1 MTVGRSNKGT
11 LRVPQDLERYRS
23 LVDDWPGFAT
33 AVSRPLPR
41 CVRIQTQRIAAG
53 ELETLLTADGIQP
66 RPLAWTNGAFR
77 LGCSEGLGRRWWY
90 LAGLCHSQEEA
101 SMLPVQLLD
110 PRPGDRVLDLCA
122 APGSKT
128 AQIALALESEGTVV
142 ANDSSVSRLRALR
155 STLDRLGLA
164 NVSVTRCEGS
174 VFPRGC
180 GTFDRILVDAPCAGD
195 GTSRRRPDAR
205 RAGLDRDYTR
215 VQKRLLRR
223 AVRLCRPGGRIV
235 YSTCSFAPEENEMVV
250 DAILGE
256 DSRRELKLVA
266 SKVTGLKTA
275 HGVTSWRG
283 TDLHPELRLAVRLWP
298 HHNDTGGFFVA
309 LLEKS
314 HGPLAEANPQ
324 LPLATASSDEWRSEV
339 GEWFGIED
347 EIWQRFIIH
356 RSSARRLHLT
366 NRDHAAPA
374 SPFPVS
380 VGLPFLKTGHRYPKL
395 STAAALLLAGAAN
408 RNVVELE
415 PDQVEAYH
423 EGRAFAINPAQTQTC
438 TATGYVITRHRGHGL
453 GVALHDTDAR
463 TLRSLFA
470 ARWKG

>member
-1 MTVGRSNKGT
+1 
-11 LRVPQDLERYRS
+11 
-23 LVDDWPGFAT
+23 
-33 AVSRPLPR
+33 
-41 CVRIQTQRIAAG
+41 
-53 ELETLLTADGIQP
+53 
-66 RPLAWTNGAFR
+66 
-77 LGCSEGLGRRWWY
+77 
-90 LAGLCHSQEEA
+90 
-101 SMLPVQLLD
+101 
-110 PRPGDRVLDLCA
+110 
-122 APGSKT
+122 
-128 AQIALALESEGTVV
+128 
-142 ANDSSVSRLRALR
+142 
-155 STLDRLGLA
+155 
-164 NVSVTRCEGS
+164 
-174 VFPRGC
+174 
-180 GTFDRILVDAPCAGD
+180 
-195 GTSRRRPDAR
+195 
-205 RAGLDRDYTR
+205 
-215 VQKRLLRR
+215 
-223 AVRLCRPGGRIV
+223 
-235 YSTCSFAPEENEMVV
+235 MVV

-283 TDLHPELRLAVRLWP
+283 TDLHPELRLAIRLWP
-298 HHNDTGGFFVA
+298 HHNDTGGFFAA

-314 HGPLAEANPQ
+314 HGPLAEANPP
-324 LPLATASSDEWRSEV
+324 LPLAAASSDEWRSEV
-339 GEWFGIED
+339 GEWFGIDD

-415 PDQVEAYH
+415 PDQLEAYH

-438 TATGYVITRHRGHGL
+438 TATGYVITRYRGHGL

>member
-1 MTVGRSNKGT
+1 VERSNKGT

-23 LVDDWPGFAT
+23 LVDDWSGFVA

-41 CVRIQTQRIAAG
+41 CVRTQTQRIAAG
-53 ELETLLTADGIQP
+53 ELEALLTADGMQP
-66 RPLAWTNGAFR
+66 RPLAWANGAFR

-205 RAGLDRDYTR
+205 RAGLDRDYTQ

-275 HGVTSWRG
+275 HGVTSWCG
-283 TDLHPELRLAVRLWP
+283 TDLHP
-298 HHNDTGGFFVA
+298 D
-309 LLEKS
+309 S
-314 HGPLAEANPQ
+314 
-324 LPLATASSDEWRSEV
+324 
-339 GEWFGIED
+339 
-347 EIWQRFIIH
+347 
-356 RSSARRLHLT
+356 
-366 NRDHAAPA
+366 
-374 SPFPVS
+374 
-380 VGLPFLKTGHRYPKL
+380 GLPFDSGHTTTTP
-395 STAAALLLAGAAN
+395 
-408 RNVVELE
+408 
-415 PDQVEAYH
+415 EA
-423 EGRAFAINPAQTQTC
+423 
-438 TATGYVITRHRGHGL
+438 
-453 GVALHDTDAR
+453 
-463 TLRSLFA
+463 SS
-470 ARWKG
+470 